1 MTPGR
6 GVRQRASQQG
16 VAPAPPNTDRLFFAL
31 LPDAAAIARIGRL
44 IEDLRHDHRLKGKA
58 LGASRFHVTLLHLG
72 AFPGVPRE
80 LVDVACAAVQA
91 LTVIPTF
98 ELGFDRVGSFSR
110 RPSNMPLVLLGEDG
124 LISAKAFQQALCKA
138 MARAGE
144 DDGDAVPYTP
154 HLTLL
159 YDDTHVA
166 QRAIEPVIWTASE
179 FVLVRSLTGQGRHE
193 VLARWPLHG

>member
-6 GVRQRASQQG
+6 GAQQPSLEG

-31 LPDAAAIARIGRL
+31 LPDAPAIARIERL
-44 IEDLRHDHRLKGKA
+44 IADLRHDHGLKGRA
-58 LGASRFHVTLLHLG
+58 LGTSRFHVTLLHLG
-72 AFPGVPRE
+72 AFPGLPRE
-80 LVDVACAAVQA
+80 LIDAACAAAQA
-91 LTVIPTF
+91 LAVIPTF
-98 ELGFDRVGSFSR
+98 KVGFDRVGSFSR
-110 RPSNMPLVLLGEDG
+110 RPSNMPLVLLGEEG
-124 LISAKAFQQALCKA
+124 VIAAKAFRQTLCKA

-144 DDGDAVPYTP
+144 DDGGAAQYTP

-166 QRAIEPVIWTASE
+166 RRAIEPITWTVNE
-179 FVLVRSLTGQGRHE
+179 FVLVRSLIGQGRHE